1 MVSREN
7 RRGSSSACSGKSAG
21 ASKRVGAL
29 QGGGLRVALV
39 VSRFN
44 DIVTKPLL
52 SGALEGF
59 ERHGVDLDT
68 VEVAWVPGAYEL
80 PLLAKRLGKSGKFDA
95 VVCIGAVVRGDTSHY
110 DAVVNSAASG
120 VLSAGLDSEVPT
132 IFGVLTCDTM
142 EQAID
147 RAGGKAGNLGFG
159 WAVTAIETANLL
171 KDLEADGL
179 A

>member
-1 MVSREN
+1 MT
-7 RRGSSSACSGKSAG
+7 AG